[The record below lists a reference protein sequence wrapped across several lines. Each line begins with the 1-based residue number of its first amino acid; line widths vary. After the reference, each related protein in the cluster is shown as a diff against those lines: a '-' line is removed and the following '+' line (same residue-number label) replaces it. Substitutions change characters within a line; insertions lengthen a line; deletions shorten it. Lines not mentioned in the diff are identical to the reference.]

1 MYRFSDW
8 ITSLRPDFW
17 KVFYEHPELLSVFSY
32 SNGVLAAKN
41 GGYQAL
47 ESYDIVDIGEHNP
60 GNTVAWVP
68 IDLLANTYVAGSDYP
83 YQFEVDAEWL
93 YIDCLHDAHVDPTI
107 TLQNI
112 VDFRL
117 MNHKLCFIKYPQLES
132 MYVSKGL
139 YSGTRL
145 ADDFGT
151 AFGYERTD
159 SFSYRDSMV
168 PLMELFYRGPTL
180 HNIVSA
186 ANVMVNNPVAK
197 YGNEVILNTA
207 GGDVITDQYR
217 YNLGGANLAYNVG
230 DTIEKHSPFAN
241 AIELY
246 TEKTNPSWWLDRI
259 PGLFQKYKVD
269 GAVQPS
275 HRDVMME
282 TFLKYFIAHIR
293 INLNKTDWRQ
303 YTFYQDIW
311 ELLLDGSSTRTD
323 YILSMFYNA
332 QDFDM
337 PEVIDVCKIRLT
349 AFSIWGGRKVP
360 GSEHWLYAPE
370 LVNPIVYPEG
380 TSDYDWFVGSLR
392 YHVLDEGTKTQ
403 EFWSSEPKQLSY
415 VEPHISHW
423 YGRNTMTPN
432 IPLVSKRV
440 SDSSIPQVQ
449 HLFSKVTL
457 KRPVNSEVIT
467 VIPQDTNLSAY
478 RMESVYGDQNIAHE
492 DLDEWTNTGTTH
504 LGIEGLVVNLGTT
517 GTSVSPP
524 INVGG
529 IPKKLSVRVVKAV
542 TSTTSVLVQYSND
555 NKATWIDVP
564 STPIQGLVGDI
575 YFKATLQATSITSP
589 VFKGLD
595 ISIRV

>member
-1 MYRFSDW
+1 
-8 ITSLRPDFW
+8 
-17 KVFYEHPELLSVFSY
+17 
-32 SNGVLAAKN
+32 
-41 GGYQAL
+41 
-47 ESYDIVDIGEHNP
+47 
-60 GNTVAWVP
+60 
-68 IDLLANTYVAGSDYP
+68 
-83 YQFEVDAEWL
+83 
-93 YIDCLHDAHVDPTI
+93 
-107 TLQNI
+107 
-112 VDFRL
+112 
-117 MNHKLCFIKYPQLES
+117 
-132 MYVSKGL
+132 
-139 YSGTRL
+139 
-145 ADDFGT
+145 
-151 AFGYERTD
+151 
-159 SFSYRDSMV
+159 MV

-180 HNIVSA
+180 HNIISA

-230 DTIEKHSPFAN
+230 DTIDRHSPFAN

-246 TEKTNPSWWLDRI
+246 TEKTKPSWWLDRI

-269 GAVQPS
+269 GAVQPA
-275 HRDVMME
+275 HRDAMME

-332 QDFDM
+332 KDFDM

-380 TSDYDWFVGSLR
+380 TTDYDWFVGSLR